1 MLRIGIMCR
10 GDTFHAWE
18 ASVIQSLM
26 DFDDI
31 SIDLLIQED
40 LEPKGIFSWIKKI
53 SWKHI
58 IWQIFFRISSRSM
71 TCDLKVDLSKE
82 LSGTDKIKCKP
93 ELKGKYSQYFKPEDI
108 DIIQNYN
115 LDIVLRFGFNII
127 RGDILSSAKYGVWSY
142 HHGDN
147 NLYRGMPSGFWEI
160 YLDDP
165 KTGSV
170 LQQLTDVLDGGKILK
185 RGSFATVKYS
195 YAKNRNMIHE
205 ASSIWVAKL
214 CREILDR
221 SLNPTDLVDQ
231 STNENCPDEPVPI
244 YSLPGNFQMI
254 RFIYLQSLNLIKRRI
269 INSIYRPNWKIG
281 IANLKKDDVFD
292 IKKLKDVK
300 WIPQS
305 KSSFKADSFLIKVVD
320 TYYIFFEEY
329 LFSEFRG
336 RISYVKSKDLESFS
350 TPELVLN
357 DSFHLSYPY
366 VFEHEGEIYMLPEQA
381 ESGKIALYVSDKF
394 PGNWRM
400 LKTIADFP
408 GLDPTVFFK
417 DGRWWLFAGRDSIN
431 GTENSTYL
439 SSVS

>member
-244 YSLPGNFQMI
+244 
-254 RFIYLQSLNLIKRRI
+254 
-269 INSIYRPNWKIG
+269 
-281 IANLKKDDVFD
+281 
-292 IKKLKDVK
+292 
-300 WIPQS
+300 
-305 KSSFKADSFLIKVVD
+305 
-320 TYYIFFEEY
+320 
-329 LFSEFRG
+329 
-336 RISYVKSKDLESFS
+336 
-350 TPELVLN
+350 
-357 DSFHLSYPY
+357 
-366 VFEHEGEIYMLPEQA
+366 
-381 ESGKIALYVSDKF
+381 
-394 PGNWRM
+394 
-400 LKTIADFP
+400 
-408 GLDPTVFFK
+408 
-417 DGRWWLFAGRDSIN
+417 
-431 GTENSTYL
+431 
-439 SSVS
+439 